1 MVVVIGGAV
10 VVVVGVQGTVV
21 DEVGRLDVVVDG
33 AVDVVEVG
41 GQGIVVVV
49 VGGSAVTLKL
59 FALVAVS
66 APSFTEIFPVVAPAG
81 TTAVIC
87 VGPSTV
93 NFASIP
99 LNVTVSTFSRLVPVM
114 TTAVPIGPL
123 VGVNLVMVG
132 ASGGMVVVVVGGP
145 VVGGLVGGMVG
156 GLVGG
161 LVGGTVGGLVGGTVG
176 TMTMTV
182 GGGVVGGTV
191 GGAVTGGSVVVTTG
205 RVVVTVGAVVD
216 ASDGRV
222 AAVEIESV
230 LPPPVASSA
239 IPMPTTSAAVTA
251 PTVTQIW
258 LRVILAPACPFVE
271 MDSLADAAGV
281 RVSGPAT
288 AAGGA

>member
-114 TTAVPIGPL
+114 TTSVPIGPF

-145 VVGGLVGGMVG
+145 VVGGMVG